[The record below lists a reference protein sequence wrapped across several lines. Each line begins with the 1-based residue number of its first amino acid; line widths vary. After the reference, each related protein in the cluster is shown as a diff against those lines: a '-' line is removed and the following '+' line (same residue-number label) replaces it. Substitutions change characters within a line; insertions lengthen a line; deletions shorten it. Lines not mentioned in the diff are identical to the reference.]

1 MDGTVETSYYLGHQ
15 SVFSS
20 PSSTTTPYASQASPS
35 GGIYSNP
42 TDLATNGATIQWILS
57 LMGSDGDE
65 DEAKRWSSFI
75 GIIVA
80 IGGNVL
86 ISLALNVQK
95 YAHIR
100 LRREKT
106 QRKQLLKRRRKEQ
119 AWKRALAEMGSVGQ
133 RGDMVGE
140 EMGDD
145 DIGQLDGDE
154 TPEDEEPETTN
165 EHSNLVGGGNSAKG
179 DQMYLHSPW
188 WWLGLVLMTVGECGN
203 FLAYGFAPASIVS
216 PLGVVALISNCIV
229 APLMLKE
236 PFRGRDFVGVVVSI
250 TGAVIVVMSSAAE
263 EVKLGPDEILEAIS
277 RTAFEIYFGVTCLM
291 IGALMYISQ
300 RYGSKSIV
308 IDLGLVAL
316 FGGYTVLSTKGISS
330 LLTTSLYHIF
340 TMPIAYLFA
349 VILISTAILQ
359 IKYVNRAL
367 QRFDSTQVI
376 PTQFVLF
383 TLSVII
389 GSGIL
394 YRDFEKIDHDR
405 LTKFTF
411 GCGFT
416 FSGVYLITSGRVT
429 KEEDEDDQLAEEGCI
444 GLLEGEGISEVSS
457 QNGSMGRQ
465 RVATFNGADGAAS
478 PRATRA
484 RPLVRRYQSS
494 HSVAVTVASNL
505 DLPHESDITE
515 TSPLLEHHADYHD
528 SPPSSLHSP
537 ARAGF
542 SHSSTNLTTSTT
554 IPQRHSISLVPGP
567 IVLGYQLQAVVAD
580 HVGPAVLQ
588 NTAKRAVRKVKSIT
602 LDMSL
607 PPKTAPGS
615 SCGFGEGSSRRPFKE
630 PDSAGG
636 EDEIVSGLEPGEDT
650 GKSKGRGRSSSLHL
664 VMDYVKVSSPRRVNG
679 SVSDTTT
686 VGRAG
691 EEEP

>member
-1 MDGTVETSYYLGHQ
+1 MIDGAVGTSHYSGHQ

-20 PSSTTTPYASQASPS
+20 LSPTTIPPTPTP
-35 GGIYSNP
+35 GGIYSNS
-42 TDLATNGATIQWILS
+42 TDLASSIQWILS

-80 IGGNVL
+80 ISGNVL

-106 QRKQLLKRRRKEQ
+106 QRERLLKRRRKEQ
-119 AWKRALAEMGSVGQ
+119 EWKRVLAGVGSAGQ
-133 RGDMVGE
+133 PGRGRGNMVDE
-140 EMGDD
+140 EMENDR
-145 DIGQLDGDE
+145 IGQLGGDV
-154 TPEDEEPETTN
+154 TPEDEDWENTS
-165 EHSNLVGGGNSAKG
+165 EHSNLVGGRNSENG

-216 PLGVVALISNCIV
+216 PLGVVALISNCII

-250 TGAVIVVMSSAAE
+250 AGAVIVVMSSAAE

-277 RTAFEIYFGVTCLM
+277 QTAFEVYFGVTCVM
-291 IGALMYISQ
+291 IGALMYVSQ

-349 VILISTAILQ
+349 VILISTAVLQ
-359 IKYVNRAL
+359 IKYVNQAL

-394 YRDFEKIDHDR
+394 YRDFEKIGSDR
-405 LTKFTF
+405 LTKFIF

-416 FSGVYLITSGRVT
+416 FWGVYLITSGRVT
-429 KEEDEDDQLAEEGCI
+429 KEEDEDDQFAEEGYI
-444 GLLEGEGISEVSS
+444 GLLEGEEISEVSS
-457 QNGSMGRQ
+457 QNGSMKRQ
-465 RVATFNGADGAAS
+465 RGAVFSGADGTAS
-478 PRATRA
+478 PRTARA
-484 RPLVRRYQSS
+484 RPKVRRYQSS
-494 HSVAVTVASNL
+494 HSVAIDVASNL
-505 DLPHESDITE
+505 DLPDSDITE
-515 TSPLLEHHADYHD
+515 TSPLLEHHTDYHD
-528 SPPSSLHSP
+528 GLPSSP
-537 ARAGF
+537 ARASF
-542 SHSSTNLTTSTT
+542 AHSSTNLTTSTT
-554 IPQRHSISLVPGP
+554 APQRHSISLVPGP

-588 NTAKRAVRKVKSIT
+588 NTAKRAARKVKSRT
-602 LDMSL
+602 LDVS
-607 PPKTAPGS
+607 PPPRTAPGS
-615 SCGFGEGSSRRPFKE
+615 SCGLGEGSSRRTFKE
-630 PDSAGG
+630 PDSVGS
-636 EDEIVSGLEPGEDT
+636 EDESVLGMERGEDT
-650 GKSKGRGRSSSLHL
+650 GESKGRGRSSSLHL
-664 VMDYVKVSSPRRVNG
+664 VMDYVKASSTKWRGG
-679 SVSDTTT
+679 SVGDTSI
-686 VGRAG
+686 VG
-691 EEEP
+691 E

>member
-1 MDGTVETSYYLGHQ
+1 MIDGAVGTSHYLGRQ

-20 PSSTTTPYASQASPS
+20 LSPTTIPPTPTP
-35 GGIYSNP
+35 GGIYSNS
-42 TDLATNGATIQWILS
+42 TDLASNIQWILS
-57 LMGSDGDE
+57 LMGSDGGE

-80 IGGNVL
+80 ISGNVL

-106 QRKQLLKRRRKEQ
+106 QRKRLLRRRRKEQ
-119 AWKRALAEMGSVGQ
+119 EWKRALAGMGSAGQ
-133 RGDMVGE
+133 PGTGRVNMVGE
-140 EMGDD
+140 EMANDR
-145 DIGQLDGDE
+145 IGQLGGDV
-154 TPEDEEPETTN
+154 TPEDQDPENTN
-165 EHSNLVGGGNSAKG
+165 EHSNLVGGRNSENG

-216 PLGVVALISNCIV
+216 PLGVVALISNCII

-236 PFRGRDFVGVVVSI
+236 PFRGRDFVGVGVSI
-250 TGAVIVVMSSAAE
+250 AGAVIVVMSSAAE

-277 RTAFEIYFGVTCLM
+277 RTAFEVYFGVTCVM
-291 IGALMYISQ
+291 IGALMYVSQ
-300 RYGSKSIV
+300 RYGSKSIA

-349 VILISTAILQ
+349 VILISTAVLQ

-394 YRDFEKIDHDR
+394 YRDFEQIGSDR
-405 LTKFTF
+405 LTKFIF

-416 FSGVYLITSGRVT
+416 FWGVYLITSGRVT
-429 KEEDEDDQLAEEGCI
+429 KEEEEDDQFAEEGYI
-444 GLLEGEGISEVSS
+444 GLLEGEEISEVSS
-457 QNGSMGRQ
+457 QNGSVGRQ
-465 RVATFNGADGAAS
+465 RGAVSIGADGTAS
-478 PRATRA
+478 PRTARA
-484 RPLVRRYQSS
+484 RPKVRRYQSS
-494 HSVAVTVASNL
+494 HSVAIT
-505 DLPHESDITE
+505 DLPESDITE
-515 TSPLLEHHADYHD
+515 TSPLLEHHTDYHD
-528 SPPSSLHSP
+528 SPPSSP
-537 ARAGF
+537 ARASF
-542 SHSSTNLTTSTT
+542 SYSSTNLTTSTT
-554 IPQRHSISLVPGP
+554 APQRHSISLVPGP
-567 IVLGYQLQAVVAD
+567 IVLGYQLKAVVAD

-588 NTAKRAVRKVKSIT
+588 NTAKRAVRKVKSRT
-602 LDMSL
+602 LDMPL
-607 PPKTAPGS
+607 PPRTAPGS
-615 SCGFGEGSSRRPFKE
+615 SCGLGEGSSRRTFKE
-630 PDSAGG
+630 PDSVGS
-636 EDEIVSGLEPGEDT
+636 EDESVFEVERGEDT
-650 GKSKGRGRSSSLHL
+650 RKSKGRGRSSSLHL
-664 VMDYVKVSSPRRVNG
+664 VMDYVKESS
-679 SVSDTTT
+679 TK
-686 VGRAG
+686 
-691 EEEP
+691 